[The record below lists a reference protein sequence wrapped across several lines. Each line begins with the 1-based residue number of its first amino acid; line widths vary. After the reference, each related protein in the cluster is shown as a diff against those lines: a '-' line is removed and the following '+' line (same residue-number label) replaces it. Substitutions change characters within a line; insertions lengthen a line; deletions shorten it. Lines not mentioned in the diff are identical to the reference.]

1 MTQGKNTQCRRL
13 KASRIQPAAAA
24 MYSRE
29 NANHPTAKYLEKS
42 VPRSIQWVPAWYQMK
57 EHVLRILCME
67 IEESM
72 RDWEDLNY
80 KCETQMLD
88 LHKYR
93 MSSGRMNRELRNENG
108 CRIYSIIRE
117 RR

>member
-1 MTQGKNTQCRRL
+1 
-13 KASRIQPAAAA
+13 
-24 MYSRE
+24 
-29 NANHPTAKYLEKS
+29 
-42 VPRSIQWVPAWYQMK
+42 
-57 EHVLRILCME
+57 ME